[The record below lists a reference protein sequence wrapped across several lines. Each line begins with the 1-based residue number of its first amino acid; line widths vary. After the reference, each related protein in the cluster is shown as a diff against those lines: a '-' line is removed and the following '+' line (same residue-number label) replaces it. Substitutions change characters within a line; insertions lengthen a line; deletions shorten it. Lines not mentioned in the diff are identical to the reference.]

1 MQIVVLQKLHSAIND
16 IFGFFRKFFE
26 QLFFR
31 ATILVVS
38 FLEMLF
44 LVTYFSKAQTR
55 LYDVKTTLCLEKND
69 APTMFSQF
77 LIIVGFT
84 QKYADINV
92 VPNME
97 RNLLKCCF
105 DILAYW

>member
-44 LVTYFSKAQTR
+44 FSLNFLRLKLVYMT
-55 LYDVKTTLCLEKND
+55 
-69 APTMFSQF
+69 
-77 LIIVGFT
+77 
-84 QKYADINV
+84 
-92 VPNME
+92 
-97 RNLLKCCF
+97 
-105 DILAYW
+105 

>member
-1 MQIVVLQKLHSAIND
+1 
-16 IFGFFRKFFE
+16 
-26 QLFFR
+26 
-31 ATILVVS
+31 
-38 FLEMLF
+38 
-44 LVTYFSKAQTR
+44 
-55 LYDVKTTLCLEKND
+55 
-69 APTMFSQF
+69 MFSQF